1 MMDRRDL
8 LKGALAGAGG
18 AAVCVG
24 PGLNLALAQED
35 WPSRPMHVFIGFA
48 PGSGADILCRYYTA
62 RLQEVSGRTVVPE
75 NRPGAVG
82 SIAMNL
88 VQKAKPDGYS
98 ILFTGNTLMAG
109 GRHMLKD
116 FDIDYRRDFVPVCGL
131 FETPFVLVVGARSP
145 ARNVGELIAHLKS
158 KPQNK
163 YGFTNPAAMVA
174 GFALKA
180 YAGVNAEQVSYR
192 TTVEAVGDLEA
203 GMLDYQI
210 MDGTFA
216 AGQAKAGKLRI
227 LAATT
232 EKRISVLPDVP
243 TMAQAGVP
251 DFLFS
256 PWWAV
261 WLPVGS
267 PPAAVA
273 KLAQWITQIN
283 AMPETAKFLGDIV
296 ALPTLGDAQF
306 VMSHLDADRSRW
318 DKLAAAAGMTPQ

>member
-18 AAVCVG
+18 VSLGSA
-24 PGLNLALAQED
+24 PALAQEE
-35 WPSRPMHVFIGFA
+35 WPSRPLHVFIGFA

-62 RLQEVSGRTVVPE
+62 KLQEVSGRTVVPE

-82 SIAMNL
+82 SIAINL
-88 VQKAKPDGYS
+88 VHKAKPDGYS

-116 FDIDYRRDFVPVCGL
+116 FTIDYRRDFTPVCGL
-131 FETPFVLVVGARSP
+131 FETPFVMVVGGRSP
-145 ARNVGELIAHLKS
+145 AKNVSELIALLKS

-174 GFALKA
+174 GFAFKSH
-180 YAGVNAEQVSYR
+180 AGVNAEQVSYR
-192 TTVEAVGDLEA
+192 TTVEAVGDLES
-203 GMLDYQI
+203 GMLDYQV

-216 AGQAKAGKLRI
+216 AGQARAGKLRI
-227 LAATT
+227 IASTT

-243 TMAQAGVP
+243 TMAEAGVP

-256 PWWAV
+256 PWWGV
-261 WLPVGS
+261 WLPLGS

-283 AMPETAKFLGDIV
+283 KMPETAKFLGDIV
-296 ALPTLGDAQF
+296 ALPTLGDANYL
-306 VMSHLDADRSRW
+306 VTHLDADRNRW